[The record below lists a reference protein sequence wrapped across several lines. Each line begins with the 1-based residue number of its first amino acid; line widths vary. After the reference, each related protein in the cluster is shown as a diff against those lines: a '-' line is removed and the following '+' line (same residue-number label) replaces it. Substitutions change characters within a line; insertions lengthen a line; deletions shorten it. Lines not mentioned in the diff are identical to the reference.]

1 MAHIWPNHN
10 RRVPH
15 LRDGFIVAKV
25 GHFCGSENPDTLN
38 SPMPSGLKRFQ
49 REGDDHFITFSC
61 YRREPYL
68 AASASKDIFLN
79 SLELTRKRHNF
90 EVLGYVVMPEHVHL
104 LISEPLDHE
113 VPLSK
118 AIQSLKLSV
127 SKRLSPKPF
136 WQVRYYDFNVF
147 THNKR
152 VEKLKYMHRNP
163 VTRGLVERPEDWRWS
178 SFRHYLDDEPA
189 PVPNHSCLT

>member
-1 MAHIWPNHN
+1 
-10 RRVPH
+10 
-15 LRDGFIVAKV
+15 
-25 GHFCGSENPDTLN
+25 
-38 SPMPSGLKRFQ
+38 MPSGLKRFQ

-68 AASASKDIFLN
+68 AASASKGIFLN
-79 SLELTRKRHNF
+79 SLELTRRRHNF

-113 VPLSK
+113 VTLSK

-136 WQVRYYDFNVF
+136 WQVRYYDFNAF

-163 VTRGLVERPEDWRWS
+163 VTRGLVEKPEDWRWS
-178 SFRHYLDDEPA
+178 SFRYYLEDELS
-189 PVPNHSCLT
+189 PVTITRV

>member
-1 MAHIWPNHN
+1 
-10 RRVPH
+10 
-15 LRDGFIVAKV
+15 
-25 GHFCGSENPDTLN
+25 
-38 SPMPSGLKRFQ
+38 MPSGLKRFQ

-68 AASASKDIFLN
+68 ASAASKDIFLD
-79 SLELTRKRHNF
+79 SLELARKRHNF

-104 LISEPLDHE
+104 LVSEPLDCE
-113 VPLSK
+113 VPLST

-127 SKRLSPKPF
+127 SKRLSEKPL

-163 VTRGLVERPEDWRWS
+163 VVRGLVGTPESWGWS
-178 SFRHYLDDEPA
+178 TYRHYRDDEPV
-189 PVPNHSCLT
+189 PVQITRVREDRASHDGPP

>member
-1 MAHIWPNHN
+1 
-10 RRVPH
+10 
-15 LRDGFIVAKV
+15 D
-25 GHFCGSENPDTLN
+25 PDTLN

-61 YRREPYL
+61 YRREPHL
-68 AASASKDIFLN
+68 GASDSKDIFLN

-90 EVLGYVVMPEHVHL
+90 EVLSYVVMPEHVHL

-118 AIQSLKLSV
+118 AIQSPKLSV
-127 SKRLSPKPF
+127 SKRLSPRPF

-163 VTRGLVERPEDWRWS
+163 VARGLVERPGEWRWS
-178 SFRHYLDDEPA
+178 SFRYYLEDELS
-189 PVPNHSCLT
+189 PVTITRV